1 MGWVERVTAMV
12 AGVAVVAALSV
23 LVANSDEQ
31 PPHSDAV
38 ASVSTPAPTPAKTV
52 VAVAKPKARPAP
64 KKAPA
69 PKPMQTVG
77 AVTTIADTMLRTKP
91 WIGSKAVGPMPKGVL
106 SPVTD
111 QRWGF
116 YKVLT
121 PNENVGW
128 LHKSRVKT
136 HLKAT
141 KTPRRLEGATI
152 VIDPGHGGHQ
162 PGARGPGGTLEKDV
176 NLGIS
181 RQVVGNLK
189 GARIFMTRN
198 QGHAGLA
205 YRAGLANRLGAI
217 AFVSVHNNALP
228 DRVNSKT
235 PGSEVYYRVD
245 HLQSKRLAGL
255 IYEEVFGA
263 LKQFKIDWG
272 RDPFAGAKYRRS
284 HEHGGDYYAVLRH
297 ARVPAVIVENMFIS
311 TKREEKLLL
320 RADVR
325 ALLGRAIARGIK
337 RFIETDAKG
346 SGFKDPYAVPTPDCP
361 IPGCFEH
368 RK

>member
-1 MGWVERVTAMV
+1 MV

-23 LVANSDEQ
+23 LVANSDEK
-31 PPHSDAV
+31 PPAPASAV
-38 ASVSTPAPTPAKTV
+38 ATVTTPEATATRTLTPT
-52 VAVAKPKARPAP
+52 
-64 KKAPA
+64 KAPVA
-69 PKPMQTVG
+69 PKPIVKKDTAVPLNVG

-91 WIGSKAVGPMPKGVL
+91 WLSSKAVGPVPKGIL
-106 SPVTD
+106 APVTD
-111 QRWGF
+111 QKWGF

-128 LHKSRVKT
+128 LHKSRVATHAKT
-136 HLKAT
+136 T
-141 KTPRRLEGATI
+141 STPRRVEDATI
-152 VIDPGHGGHQ
+152 VIDPGHGGRQ
-162 PGARGPGGTLEKDV
+162 PGAKGPGGTLEKDV
-176 NLGIS
+176 NLAIS
-181 RQVVGNLK
+181 RHVVARLK
-189 GARIFMTRN
+189 GARVFMTRN

-205 YRAGLANRLGAI
+205 YRSGLANRLGAV

-245 HLQSKRLAGL
+245 HAPSKRLAGL
-255 IYEEVFGA
+255 IYEEI
-263 LKQFKIDWG
+263 FKVLSQYKIEWG

-297 ARVPAVIVENMFIS
+297 SKVPAVIVENMFIT
-311 TKREEKLLL
+311 TKREEKLLN
-320 RADVR
+320 RDDVR
-325 ALLGRAIARGIK
+325 AALGQAMARAIK

-346 SGFKDPYAVPTPDCP
+346 SGFKDPYAKPTPKCP
-361 IPGCFEH
+361 IQGCFEH

>member
-1 MGWVERVTAMV
+1 MV

-23 LVANSDEQ
+23 LVANSDTK
-31 PPHSDAV
+31 PPPSHAV
-38 ASVSTPAPTPAKTV
+38 ASVQTPDPTAAASPVVATANPTPKP
-52 VAVAKPKARPAP
+52 AVAKKTSAPKAVQP
-64 KKAPA
+64 
-69 PKPMQTVG
+69 VG
-77 AVTTIADTMLRTKP
+77 AVTTTADTMLRTKP
-91 WIGSKAVGPMPKGVL
+91 WLGSKSVGPVPRGIL

-111 QRWGF
+111 QKWGF

-128 LHKSRVKT
+128 LHKSRVKVHFKT
-136 HLKAT
+136 T
-141 KTPRRLEGATI
+141 KTPRRVEDATI

-162 PGARGPGGTLEKDV
+162 PGAKGPGGTLEKDV

-181 RQVVGNLK
+181 RHVASNLK

-198 QGHAGLA
+198 HGHAGLA
-205 YRAGLANRLGAI
+205 YRSGLANRLGAV

-235 PGSEVYYRVD
+235 PGTEVYYRVD

-263 LKQFKIDWG
+263 LKRFKIEWG

-297 ARVPAVIVENMFIS
+297 SRVPAVIVENMFI
-311 TKREEKLLL
+311 TNKREEKLLV
-320 RADVR
+320 RPDVR
-325 ALLGRAIARGIK
+325 ALIGKAIARGVK
-337 RFIETDAKG
+337 RFVETDAKG
-346 SGFKDPYAVPTPDCP
+346 SGFKDPYAVPTPSCP